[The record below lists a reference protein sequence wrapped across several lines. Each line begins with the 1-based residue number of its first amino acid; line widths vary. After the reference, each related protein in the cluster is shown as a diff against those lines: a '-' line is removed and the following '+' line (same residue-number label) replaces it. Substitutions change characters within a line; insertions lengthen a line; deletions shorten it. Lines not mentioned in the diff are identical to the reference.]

1 MSGRIRNRNG
11 SREATT
17 HALRETKAQVYR
29 KANARAKREVSMS
42 NVVVNQFV
50 VPETS
55 RRGTGEKN
63 RRLYPAKTKKVVEE
77 VSKRG
82 TGEKSEWLYPAE
94 TKKVV
99 G

>member
-50 VPETS
+50 VHETS
-55 RRGTGEKN
+55 KRGTGEKN
-63 RRLYPAKTKKVVEE
+63 RRLYPAEATKAVGE
-77 VSKRG
+77 VK
-82 TGEKSEWLYPAE
+82 E
-94 TKKVV
+94 
-99 G
+99 